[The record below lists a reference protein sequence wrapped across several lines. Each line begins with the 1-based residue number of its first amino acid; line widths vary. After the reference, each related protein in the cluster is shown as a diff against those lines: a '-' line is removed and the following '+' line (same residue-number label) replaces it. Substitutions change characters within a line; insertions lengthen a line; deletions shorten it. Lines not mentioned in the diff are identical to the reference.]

1 MKLFLNYTVRLGLF
15 GSTNEPEEINTV
27 INRLI
32 GENQWRNIEYITGS
46 LGYVANVLTEYL
58 FEPDKPYDRC
68 IIFWDGSEE
77 CNRVIQQCKQNDIP
91 YWIHNKPVNNNFLR
105 EIVVENYY
113 KYKPNSNDYVVYI
126 GRGRCDKAN
135 YIANTGNPFTVA
147 EYGRGIALQKYKE
160 WVTPDKIQHLYEH
173 LKTIP
178 STKRIVL
185 LCWCKPQPC
194 HGDVIKEMLINM
206 GI

>member
-1 MKLFLNYTVRLGLF
+1 MKLFLNYTVKLGLF

-46 LGYVANVLTEYL
+46 LGYVANVLTEYD
-58 FEPDKPYDRC
+58 FEPEKEYDRC

-77 CNRVIQQCKQNDIP
+77 CNRVIQHCKQNDVP
-91 YWIHNKPVNNNFLR
+91 YWIHNKPINNNFLR

-126 GRGRCDKAN
+126 GRGKLPD
-135 YIANTGNPFTVA
+135 IADYHGNCGNPFTV
-147 EYGRGIALQKYKE
+147 EQYGRTVAINKYVESK
-160 WVTPDKIQHLYEH
+160 PDLSELAKH
-173 LKTIP
+173 LKTIN
-178 STKRIVL
+178 KRIVL

-194 HGDVIKEMLINM
+194 HGDYIREQLIKL
-206 GI
+206 GV